1 MGAATVAASAGIFV
15 RGFTM
20 AASCSIQ
27 AAVRSAPSSSRPARV
42 SSGTRILR
50 ANSASVIALM
60 YSAFIQSSFLGSK
73 VAGFLEMR
81 SSEKRLASTSRGMT
95 VVSPS
100 SDQPRSA
107 R

>member
-1 MGAATVAASAGIFV
+1 MSWGSMISSAKV
-15 RGFTM
+15 L
-20 AASCSIQ
+20 
-27 AAVRSAPSSSRPARV
+27 SS
-42 SSGTRILR
+42 
-50 ANSASVIALM
+50 IALM

-81 SSEKRLASTSRGMT
+81 SRLNLLASTSRGMT

-100 SDQPRSA
+100 SDQPSSA